1 MSIAAMPLERLER
14 EITEL
19 ASHIHAAMCRWLLLV
34 AEFDRREGWGQWGSK
49 SCADWVS
56 WTCGIAPGAAR
67 EHVRVARRLSELPL
81 LADAFSKGE
90 LSYSKMRALTR
101 AATPENEVDLLMLA
115 RHGTAAHVERVVRC
129 YRGAAAEA
137 LGQANRVH
145 RDRYLSC
152 EWEDDGSLV
161 IRGRLPTEEGAL
173 LMQALDVARGSL
185 GVPAGTPDRAD
196 AEPPPSDDADVPAGT
211 PGARGNA
218 DALALM
224 AETVLANR
232 AGHVPGGE
240 RYQVV
245 VHVDADALA
254 DDHDPGRCHLD
265 DGPAL
270 AGPTAR
276 RLACDASVITITER
290 DGKPLDVGRRT
301 RSIPPAIR
309 RALKSRDRGCRFPGC
324 TQHRFVD
331 AHHIEHWAHGG
342 ATKLDNLV
350 LLCRHHHRL
359 LHEGG
364 YQLVR
369 RPHGDVIFRRPDG
382 RAIPAIPR
390 AHPADAGAP
399 VRANAQ
405 AGLVIDHETCSP
417 LSAGDR
423 LDYGMAIEGLLAR
436 DGLLDAPVGLAE
448 AA

>member
-173 LMQALDVARGSL
+173 LMQALERHLPPPRRPRDTRHPSRASRRRRRPGAGKRPSRARHRPRDVHPAVRGR
-185 GVPAGTPDRAD
+185 PAG
-196 AEPPPSDDADVPAGT
+196 
-211 PGARGNA
+211 
-218 DALALM
+218 L
-224 AETVLANR
+224 
-232 AGHVPGGE
+232 
-240 RYQVV
+240 RYG
-245 VHVDADALA
+245 D
-254 DDHDPGRCHLD
+254 
-265 DGPAL
+265 
-270 AGPTAR
+270 
-276 RLACDASVITITER
+276 
-290 DGKPLDVGRRT
+290 
-301 RSIPPAIR
+301 
-309 RALKSRDRGCRFPGC
+309 
-324 TQHRFVD
+324 
-331 AHHIEHWAHGG
+331 
-342 ATKLDNLV
+342 
-350 LLCRHHHRL
+350 
-359 LHEGG
+359 
-364 YQLVR
+364 R
-369 RPHGDVIFRRPDG
+369 RPSRP
-382 RAIPAIPR
+382 
-390 AHPADAGAP
+390 
-399 VRANAQ
+399 
-405 AGLVIDHETCSP
+405 
-417 LSAGDR
+417 
-423 LDYGMAIEGLLAR
+423 
-436 DGLLDAPVGLAE
+436 
-448 AA
+448 